1 MERILHSK
9 EIFEIIP
16 FDYEQNILFFPIR
29 HHSPACSYHLLKTI
43 EQYKPDCILVEGP
56 QNANRLIPILTHED
70 TAMPIAFY
78 YFYKDKGKLIDE
90 NADDYKC
97 YYPFLNTSPEYNAL
111 LEAKRLNI
119 TGKFIDLPYGEIII
133 HTKADMGIRK
143 ESEIQSYN
151 DDYYLSESK
160 VFDIVCEKTH
170 TRSFEEFWEKF
181 FEIDALFISTEDFV
195 ARMMSYCYLTRQY
208 TPQEIMENDGCLI
221 REKFMASNIIE
232 ASKNHKR
239 VLVVTGGFHSYG
251 LYSLIKSEK
260 SIKPPKLHS
269 FDEKQQNVYAMAYT
283 LEAADALNG
292 YASGMQNPGFYEN
305 VWKEIKNNPTSVEE
319 AYKNT
324 VFDILLKASKQASK
338 EKLLITMS
346 DILSAVTM
354 YDGLS
359 LIRDK
364 KSPGLYELYDSV
376 QSCFI
381 KGEVNSASDLPL
393 RILSKIA
400 TGSKIGVLCQNE
412 DKIPLISDF
421 EEQCRKYRLQIN
433 LAVEKKAELDIF
445 AKKTHMDISRFFY
458 RMNFLKTG
466 FAKRIK
472 GADII
477 NNADRSRVRETWTY
491 VRSINTDTALIDSSA
506 YGATIEEACTIIAVR
521 QLRAEQ
527 RCSEAAKLYV
537 ECFLMGIDISDEFA
551 AHMNDI
557 IINDGDF
564 FSIGKAIYY
573 FNMIT
578 SLKKMY
584 MMNNS
589 ESEYFL
595 EKCFNRIIIM
605 LPSIININSDKADDC
620 VKICRI
626 LYNLASGET
635 LPNRLSEL
643 IQAFKT
649 MCEKDNPQPTV
660 YGAVLGLLYGN
671 DAKYK
676 LQISNSLF
684 GYLTGSDELKKQ
696 GAVFLRGVFST
707 ARDIVLVGDEFTT
720 MIDSLIKLLSMND
733 FMEVLP
739 ELRLAFSYFTPSE
752 IDETAKKIAALYGKT
767 KLDVKKNL
775 TIYDD
780 IYAQGEELEKQIC
793 EALEDFS
800 IFTEAENDRKS

>member
-1 MERILHSK
+1 MERILQSK

-43 EQYKPDCILVEGP
+43 ESYKPDCILVEGP
-56 QNANRLIPILTHED
+56 QNANRLIPVITHED
-70 TAMPIAFY
+70 TTMPIAFY

-119 TGKFIDLPYGEIII
+119 TGSFIDLPYGEILI
-133 HTKADMGIRK
+133 HTKENTGIRK
-143 ESEIQSYN
+143 ETEIQSYN

-160 VFDIVCEKTH
+160 VFDRICEKTH
-170 TRSFEEFWEKF
+170 MRSFEEFWEKF

-195 ARMMSYCYLTRQY
+195 ARMMSYCYLTRQN
-208 TPQEIMENDGCLI
+208 TPNEIMENDGCLV
-221 REKFMASNIIE
+221 REKFMASNIIQ
-232 ASKNHKR
+232 ASKTYKR
-239 VLVVTGGFHSYG
+239 ILVVTGGFHSYG
-251 LYSLIKSEK
+251 LYSLIHSDKD
-260 SIKPPKLHS
+260 IKPPKLHS
-269 FDEKQQNVYAMAYT
+269 FDEKQQNVYAMAYS

-292 YASGMQNPGFYEN
+292 YASGMQNPGFYES
-305 VWKEIKNNPTSVEE
+305 VWKNINDNPDSVEE

-324 VFDILLKASKQASK
+324 VFDIILKTAKEAGK

-359 LIRDK
+359 IIRDK
-364 KSPGLYELYDSV
+364 KSAGLYELYDSV

-400 TGSKIGVLCQNE
+400 TGSGIGTLCHTE
-412 DKIPLISDF
+412 DKVPLIADF
-421 EEQCRKYRLQIN
+421 EEQCKKYRLKVN
-433 LAVEKKAELDIF
+433 LAIEQKIDLDIF
-445 AKKTHMDISRFFY
+445 AKKNHMDISRFFY
-458 RMNFLKTG
+458 RMNFLNTG
-466 FAKRIK
+466 FAKRTK

-477 NNADRSRVRETWTY
+477 NNIDRSRIRESWIY
-491 VRSINTDTALIDSSA
+491 ARNINTDTALIDSSA
-506 YGATIEEACTIIAVR
+506 YGATVEEACKIIAAR
-521 QLRAEQ
+521 QLRDEQ

-537 ECFLMGIDISDEFA
+537 ECFLMGIDISEEFA
-551 AHMNDI
+551 VHMNEI
-557 IINDGDF
+557 IIDDGDF

-573 FNMIT
+573 FNMII

-584 MMNNS
+584 GIDNS

-595 EKCFNRIIIM
+595 EKCFSKIVIM
-605 LPSIININSDKADDC
+605 LPSVININSDKADEC
-620 VKICRI
+620 IRICRI
-626 LYNLASGET
+626 LYNLVSEET
-635 LPNRLSEL
+635 LSDRFSEL
-643 IQAFKT
+643 IQAFT
-649 MCEKDNPQPTV
+649 SMCEKENPEPTV

-671 DAKYK
+671 DISYK
-676 LQISNSLF
+676 SEISNSFF

-696 GAVFLRGVFST
+696 GAVFLRGVFTT
-707 ARDIVLVGDEFTT
+707 ARDIVLVGNDFTKI
-720 MIDSLIKLLSMND
+720 IDVLIKSLSTDD

-752 IDETAKKIAALYGKT
+752 IDEIAEKVAAFYGKT
-767 KLDVKKNL
+767 RADVKKSL
-775 TIYDD
+775 TVYSD
-780 IYAQGEELEKQIC
+780 IYAQGEELEKQIR
-793 EALEDFS
+793 ESLEDFS
-800 IFTEAENDRKS
+800 IFTEAENG

>member
-1 MERILHSK
+1 MEGILHSK

-43 EQYKPDCILVEGP
+43 EGYQPDCILVEGP
-56 QNANRLIPILTHED
+56 QNANRLIPVITHED

-119 TGKFIDLPYGEIII
+119 ASSFIDLPYGEILI
-133 HTKADMGIRK
+133 HTKENTGIRK

-160 VFDIVCEKTH
+160 VFDRICEKTH
-170 TRSFEEFWEKF
+170 MRSFEEFWEKF
-181 FEIDALFISTEDFV
+181 FEIDALFINTDDFV
-195 ARMMSYCYLTRQY
+195 ARMMSYCYLIRQN
-208 TPQEIMENDGCLI
+208 TPSEIMENDGCLV
-221 REKFMASNIIE
+221 REKFMASNILE
-232 ASKNHKR
+232 ASKKYKR

-251 LYSLIKSEK
+251 LYSLIHSDKDIKS
-260 SIKPPKLHS
+260 PKIHS
-269 FDEKQQNVYAMAYT
+269 FDEKQQNVYAMAYS

-292 YASGMQNPGFYEN
+292 YASGMQNPGFYES
-305 VWKEIKNNPTSVEE
+305 VWKNIKDNPNSVEE
-319 AYKNT
+319 AYKST
-324 VFDILLKASKQASK
+324 VFDIILKTAK
-338 EKLLITMS
+338 EAGKKKLLITMS

-359 LIRDK
+359 IIRDK
-364 KSPGLYELYDSV
+364 KSAGLYELYDSV

-400 TGSKIGVLCQNE
+400 TGSGIGVLCQTE
-412 DKIPLISDF
+412 DKVPLIVDF
-421 EEQCRKYRLQIN
+421 EEQCKKYRLKVN
-433 LAVEKKAELDIF
+433 LVIEQRIELDIF
-445 AKKTHMDISRFFY
+445 AKKNHMNISRFFY
-458 RMNFLKTG
+458 RMNFLNTG
-466 FAKRIK
+466 FAKRTK
-472 GADII
+472 GSDII
-477 NNADRSRVRETWTY
+477 NNVDRSRIRESWVY
-491 VRSINTDTALIDSSA
+491 ARNINTDTALIDSSA
-506 YGATIEEACTIIAVR
+506 YGATIEEACKILAAR
-521 QLRAEQ
+521 QLRDEQ
-527 RCSEAAKLYV
+527 RCSESAKLYV
-537 ECFLMGIDISDEFA
+537 ECFLMGIDVSEEFA
-551 AHMNDI
+551 VHMNEI

-573 FNMIT
+573 FNMII

-584 MMNNS
+584 GVDNS

-595 EKCFNRIIIM
+595 EKCFNKIVIM
-605 LPSIININSDKADDC
+605 LPSIINISSDKSDEC

-626 LYNLASGET
+626 LYNLVSEGT
-635 LPNRLSEL
+635 LSDRFSEL
-643 IQAFKT
+643 IQAFKS
-649 MCEKDNPQPTV
+649 MCEKENPEPTV

-671 DAKYK
+671 DMSYK
-676 LQISNSLF
+676 EEINNSLC

-696 GAVFLRGVFST
+696 GAVFLRGVFTT
-707 ARDIVLVGDEFTT
+707 ARDIVLVGDDFTKI
-720 MIDSLIKLLSMND
+720 IDILIKSLSIDD

-752 IDETAKKIAALYGKT
+752 IDEIAEKVAEFYGKSRV
-767 KLDVKKNL
+767 DVKRNL
-775 TIYDD
+775 TVYSD
-780 IYAQGEELEKQIC
+780 IYAQGEELERQIR
-793 EALEDFS
+793 EALDDFS
-800 IFTEAENDRKS
+800 IFMEAENG